1 MIEVGQSFGSACTLT
16 LEDLELAVRL
26 TGGRHPVHIDDAA
39 ARKAGLHGRIFHGA
53 VSAAIMASAI
63 GKRFAD
69 CSAAILEQSSKFR
82 MPVYP
87 GDNLESRWTVTSA
100 ARGRQEGQ
108 FIILLT
114 GELRNQRADVVI
126 EGTAKVLL
134 CGGDVA

>member
-16 LEDLELAVRL
+16 LEDLELAVRV

-39 ARKAGLHGRIFHGA
+39 ARRAGLRGRIFHGA
-53 VSAAIMASAI
+53 VSAAVMASAI
-63 GKRFAD
+63 GRRFVD

-87 GDNLESRWTVTSA
+87 GDSLESRWTVISMA
-100 ARGRQEGQ
+100 PGRQEGQ
-108 FIILLT
+108 CILLLT
-114 GELRNQRADVVI
+114 GELRNQRADIVI

-134 CGGDVA
+134 SGGNA